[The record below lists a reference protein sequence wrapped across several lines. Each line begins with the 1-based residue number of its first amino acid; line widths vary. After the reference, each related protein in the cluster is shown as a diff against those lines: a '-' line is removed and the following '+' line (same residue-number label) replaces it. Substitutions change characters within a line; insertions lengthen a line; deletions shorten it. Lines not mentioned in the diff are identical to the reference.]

1 MKKRVCHI
9 SSAHRGLDIRIFRK
23 ECVSLAAA
31 GYDTHLVINATAA
44 DVAEAGAYGVTV
56 HPMTYVPESR
66 RFSRMSVHAWR
77 CYATARRLDA
87 DLYHFHDPELIP
99 YGLLLA
105 RAGKRVIYDAHENL
119 PAQIHSKDW
128 VPPRTRPLVA
138 GLAQRLE
145 EHGAARFSAVVAATP
160 VIGGLFKGVARR
172 VAVINN
178 YPLMGEL
185 APPETGEGGEDGR
198 TAQRDS
204 VCYVGGIDGIR
215 GIREAVKA
223 AGRAQVQ
230 LLLAGVF
237 SSDALRNEVMQYEGW
252 NRVKEYGFVD
262 RKGVGAILARSFAG
276 LVALHRVPN
285 FFNSQPIKMFEYMSA
300 GVPVIASAFPL
311 WRDVIEG
318 NECGVCVDQ
327 NDPDAIAAAIR
338 HFRDRPD
345 EVARMGNNGRRAV
358 AEKYRWDQEEVRLV
372 SLYQDLLGT

>member
-1 MKKRVCHI
+1 MKKRICHM

-31 GYDTHLVINATAA
+31 GYDTHLVINATPA
-44 DVAEAGAYGVTV
+44 DVLEASHHGVSL

-77 CYATARRLDA
+77 CYATARKLDA

-119 PAQIHSKDW
+119 PAQIYSKDW
-128 VPPRTRPLVA
+128 VPARTRPVVA
-138 GLAQRLE
+138 GLAQLLE
-145 EHGAARFSAVVAATP
+145 EHSAACFSAVVAATP
-160 VIGGLFKGVARR
+160 VIGGLFKRVAKR

-178 YPLMGEL
+178 YPRMGEL
-185 APPETGEGGEDGR
+185 APHEESEAT
-198 TAQRDS
+198 QRDS

-223 AGRAQVQ
+223 VGSAQSQ

-237 SSDALRNEVMQYEGW
+237 SSEALRNEVMQYEGW
-252 NRVKEYGFVD
+252 SRVKEYGFVD
-262 RKGVGAILARSFAG
+262 RKGVSGILARSFAG

-300 GVPVIASAFPL
+300 GVPVIASSFPL

-318 NECGVCVDQ
+318 NECGICVDQ
-327 NDPDAIAAAIR
+327 NDPEAIAAAIR
-338 HFRDRPD
+338 RLQDNPG

-358 AEKYRWDQEEVRLV
+358 EEKYRWDQEETKLV
-372 SLYQDLLGT
+372 SLYQDLLGS

>member
-1 MKKRVCHI
+1 M

-31 GYDTHLVINATAA
+31 GYDTHLVINATPQ
-44 DVAEAGAYGVTV
+44 DVAEASAHDVTV
-56 HPMTYVPESR
+56 HPMIYVPESR

-77 CYATARRLDA
+77 CYTTARKLDA

-105 RAGKRVIYDAHENL
+105 GAGKRVIYDAHENL
-119 PAQIHSKDW
+119 PAQIYSKDW
-128 VPPRTRPLVA
+128 VPARTRPVVA

-145 EHGAARFSAVVAATP
+145 EHSAARFSAVVAATP
-160 VIGGLFKGVARR
+160 VIGGLFKGVAKR

-185 APPETGEGGEDGR
+185 APQGD
-198 TAQRDS
+198 AQAMQRDS

-223 AGRAQVQ
+223 IGKTQSQ

-237 SSDALRNEVMQYEGW
+237 SSEALRNEVMQYEGW
-252 NRVKEYGFVD
+252 SKVKEFGFVD
-262 RKGVGAILARSFAG
+262 RKGVCDILARSFAG

-300 GVPVIASAFPL
+300 GVPVIASSFPL

-338 HFRDRPD
+338 HFHDRPD
-345 EVARMGNNGRRAV
+345 EVIRMGDNGRRAV